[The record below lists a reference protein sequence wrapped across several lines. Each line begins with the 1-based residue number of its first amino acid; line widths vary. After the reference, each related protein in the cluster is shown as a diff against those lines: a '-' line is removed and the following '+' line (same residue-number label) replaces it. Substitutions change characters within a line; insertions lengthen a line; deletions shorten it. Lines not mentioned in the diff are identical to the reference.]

1 MDQNIK
7 AIAAAY
13 MASAEAGERFL
24 KHTNPEDMQ
33 ENATQ
38 FVKADEMFRDL
49 NTDQAPQLLA
59 LRHAVAMGNFSS
71 AKTYYAEIT
80 K

>member
-49 NTDQAPQLLA
+49 NTDQAPELLG
-59 LRHAVAMGNFSS
+59 LRNAVAQGNF
-71 AKTYYAEIT
+71 ADARARYQEIT